1 MRRIVRAFIKIRV
14 MLTDT
19 RDWSQKLAVLEHN
32 LKRAWTSTKLPS
44 CHASAAC
51 VFPISLFALVIL
63 ETLAANQAAFRTP
76 DQPFAAVGIMG

>member
-1 MRRIVRAFIKIRV
+1 MRVL
-14 MLTDT
+14 LTGT

-44 CHASAAC
+44 CHASAAAC
-51 VFPISLFALVIL
+51 VFPISLFAVVIL